1 MDVVAFT
8 GELKGVPADVL
19 QFVEVRRGRDRVPP
33 LQRIVQEAVDRLKV
47 NGTSCTRA
55 VCRARVLVLHCSPVI
70 SRDLP

>member
-33 LQRIVQEAVDRLKV
+33 LQRIVQEAIDRLKV
-47 NGTSCTRA
+47 NGTFVCTRA
-55 VCRARVLVLHCSPVI
+55 VCRACADSPLY

>member
-47 NGTSCTRA
+47 NGASCTRA
-55 VCRARVLVLHCSPVI
+55 VLPRACAGSPLF